1 MNDNTLIYKEDTY
14 KIIGLCMEVH
24 RELGHGFLE
33 VVYKDA
39 LELLLRQKNIPFIR
53 EKEYE
58 IMFKN
63 IILPHKFYAD
73 FVVFDKIILEIKA
86 SKALIDEHVAQ
97 TLNYLKASKNR
108 LGLLINFGRMQLE
121 YKRLVF

>member
-1 MNDNTLIYKEDTY
+1 MDSKLIFREESF

-33 VVYKDA
+33 IVYKDA
-39 LELLLRQKNIPFIR
+39 LELLFRQHDIPFMR
-53 EKEYE
+53 EKAYD
-58 IMFKN
+58 ITFRN
-63 IILPHKFYAD
+63 VILPHKFYAD

-86 SKALIDEHVAQ
+86 GTGLVDEHIAQ

-108 LGLLINFGRMQLE
+108 LGFLVNFGRLQLE
-121 YKRLVF
+121 YKRLIF